1 MLIVFFPESPS
12 IKINSIL
19 HGHLS
24 TFFLGEDYGSNF
36 EDDIYP
42 IQELVHSF
50 DELNEPINL
59 IKYKYNIDNQIVFIW
74 DKSIMLNNTNIM
86 TVSNKQYI
94 IFDIDNLKQF
104 ISKDNYDE
112 LEYFK

>member
-1 MLIVFFPESPS
+1 
-12 IKINSIL
+12 
-19 HGHLS
+19 
-24 TFFLGEDYGSNF
+24 
-36 EDDIYP
+36 
-42 IQELVHSF
+42 
-50 DELNEPINL
+50 